1 MIFIQGETIQCIPN
15 MNAIIQMQLHET
27 FRPTVDNSM
36 KDSGQVIYPSNLKYT
51 YNSRLSLCRIRC
63 QLFVQDLN
71 FLSRIQSVL
80 MVKNYVLVKTR
91 IVCLKW
97 DSGPFVILYAHL
109 GACTAYC
116 TVVSNAFVSTCNFK
130 FHQFELVN

>member
-1 MIFIQGETIQCIPN
+1 

-63 QLFVQDLN
+63 
-71 FLSRIQSVL
+71 
-80 MVKNYVLVKTR
+80 
-91 IVCLKW
+91 
-97 DSGPFVILYAHL
+97 
-109 GACTAYC
+109 
-116 TVVSNAFVSTCNFK
+116 
-130 FHQFELVN
+130 